1 VNIVVYETSIYEHEN
16 INDYFVQEILNI
28 LPKGKQIQDNLKNF
42 MTTVEASAVM
52 LIDENR
58 LTIAE
63 AFADKPS
70 RDICRICGPQL
81 ALIIDNLRK
90 ADFFAPEKIEIE
102 MQGWLFLK
110 QFEYSNMK
118 FYLIFFMEAH
128 ESFVMTEEFIPS
140 FQKELHEIMEYIL

>member
-1 VNIVVYETSIYEHEN
+1 
-16 INDYFVQEILNI
+16 
-28 LPKGKQIQDNLKNF
+28 
-42 MTTVEASAVM
+42 
-52 LIDENR
+52 
-58 LTIAE
+58 
-63 AFADKPS
+63 DKSS

-90 ADFFAPEKIEIE
+90 ADLFSPEIIEIE

-128 ESFVMTEEFIPS
+128 ESFVMTEEFIPG
-140 FQKELHEIMEYIL
+140 FQKDLHEIMEYIL